1 MQYFPADGCIIDRN
15 ARKKPPWGMKGRFI
29 HMKKL
34 SSILSIAAAT
44 IVLFAGCGS
53 KYADSAPTKGYDMNT
68 SEAASM
74 GWYDE
79 EAADD
84 IAWDEPAESAE
95 MSWDVDVPMTEPEA
109 PVENIDADTVKASER
124 KIIKNRTI
132 SVETLEYDSFI
143 KELEVKVSAYGGYI
157 ENSTQNG
164 NSYYGKAMRSA
175 NYTIRIPAERFDE
188 FTSLIGDMGTVTYSY
203 EYIDDITAKYVD
215 TEARIASLRAE
226 QESFLKLMERAETV
240 EDILKI
246 QSYLTDVNYQIESYT
261 TQLNS
266 YKSLVSY
273 STLRLD
279 ITEVERLT
287 PPAAKPGVFDRI
299 SQNISDNLYNIG
311 EGFKDMFVGIVS
323 SAPYLGIYA
332 VVILVIVIIVRLI
345 IRKVKKSSILASE
358 PAKPNAEN
366 PENNESK

>member
-1 MQYFPADGCIIDRN
+1 
-15 ARKKPPWGMKGRFI
+15 
-29 HMKKL
+29 MKKL
-34 SSILSIAAAT
+34 SSIILIAVAT
-44 IVLFAGCGS
+44 VVLFAGCSSPS
-53 KYADSAPTKGYDMNT
+53 KLTDGSAPTQGFEMNN
-68 SEAASM
+68 SASADM
-74 GWYDE
+74 GWYE
-79 EAADD
+79 DD
-84 IAWDEPAESAE
+84 VAWDEMVESSAE
-95 MSWDVDVPMTEPEA
+95 MEMPASEPMEA
-109 PVENIDADTVKASER
+109 PVENIDADTLKASQR
-124 KIIKNRTI
+124 KIIKNRNL
-132 SVETLEYDSFI
+132 SVETLEYDKFI
-143 KELEVKVSAYGGYI
+143 KELEAKVSEFGGYI

-164 NSYYGKAMRSA
+164 NSYYGKAMRSS

-188 FTSLIGDMGTVTYSY
+188 FTTLIGDMGTVTYSY
-203 EYIDDITAKYVD
+203 EYIDDITVKYVD

-261 TQLNS
+261 AQLNT

-323 SAPYLGIYA
+323 SAPYLAMYA
-332 VVILVIVIIVRLI
+332 VVIVIIVIIVRLI
-345 IRKVKKSSILASE
+345 IRKVKKSSVLASE
-358 PAKPNAEN
+358 STKPAAEN
-366 PENNESK
+366 PENKESK

>member
-1 MQYFPADGCIIDRN
+1 
-15 ARKKPPWGMKGRFI
+15 MKGRFI

-34 SSILSIAAAT
+34 SSIILIAVAAV
-44 IVLFAGCGS
+44 VLFAGCSSAG
-53 KYADSAPTKGYDMNT
+53 KYADNAPVQAGDMMINASSAD
-68 SEAASM
+68 M

-79 EAADD
+79 AVDD
-84 IAWDEPAESAE
+84 MWDEPDVMWDEPVESVETEGYMPAAEE
-95 MSWDVDVPMTEPEA
+95 PMEPS
-109 PVENIDADTVKASER
+109 PTENIDADTIKASQR
-124 KIIKNRTI
+124 KIIKNRNL
-132 SVETLEYDSFI
+132 SVETLEYDNFI
-143 KELEVKVSAYGGYI
+143 KELEVKVTEYGGYI

-188 FTSLIGDMGTVTYSY
+188 FTTLIGDMGTVTYSY

-215 TEARIASLRAE
+215 TETRLASLRAE

-240 EDILKI
+240 EEILKI

-261 TQLNS
+261 AQLNS

-279 ITEVERLT
+279 VSEVERLT
-287 PPAAKPGVFDRI
+287 PPAAKPGVFERI
-299 SQNISDNLYNIG
+299 SQNISDNLYSIG

-323 SAPYLGIYA
+323 SAPYLGIFA
-332 VVILVIVIIVRLI
+332 VVIIVIVIVIKLI
-345 IRKVKKSSILASE
+345 IRKVKKSSVFANE
-358 PAKPNAEN
+358 PQKPAAEN
-366 PENNESK
+366 PENKESK

>member
-1 MQYFPADGCIIDRN
+1 
-15 ARKKPPWGMKGRFI
+15 MKGRFI

-34 SSILSIAAAT
+34 SSILLIAVAT
-44 IVLFAGCGS
+44 VVLFAGCSSPS
-53 KYADSAPTKGYDMNT
+53 KLTDGAPVQAGDMMNSASAD
-68 SEAASM
+68 M
-74 GWYDE
+74 GWYE
-79 EAADD
+79 DD
-84 IAWDEPAESAE
+84 VAWDEMAESSVDME
-95 MSWDVDVPMTEPEA
+95 MAASEPMEA
-109 PVENIDADTVKASER
+109 PVENIDADALKASQR
-124 KIIKNRTI
+124 KIIKNRNL
-132 SVETLEYDSFI
+132 SVETLEYDKFI
-143 KELEVKVSAYGGYI
+143 KELEAKVSKFGGYI

-164 NSYYGKAMRSA
+164 NSYYGKAMRSS

-188 FTSLIGDMGTVTYSY
+188 FTTLVGDMGTVTYTH
-203 EYIDDITAKYVD
+203 EYIDDVTTKYVD

-240 EDILKI
+240 EEILQI

-261 TQLNS
+261 AQLNT

-323 SAPYLGIYA
+323 SAPYLAMYA
-332 VVILVIVIIVRLI
+332 VVIVIIVIIVRLI
-345 IRKVKKSSILASE
+345 IRKVKKSSMFASE
-358 PAKPNAEN
+358 PAKPAAEN
-366 PENNESK
+366 PENKESK

>member
-1 MQYFPADGCIIDRN
+1 
-15 ARKKPPWGMKGRFI
+15 
-29 HMKKL
+29 MKKL
-34 SSILSIAAAT
+34 TSIILIAVAT
-44 IVLFAGCGS
+44 VVLFAGCSSPS
-53 KYADSAPTKGYDMNT
+53 KYDGSAPTQGFEMNN
-68 SEAASM
+68 SASADM
-74 GWYDE
+74 GWYD
-79 EAADD
+79 DD
-84 IAWDEPAESAE
+84 IAWDEPMESSEE
-95 MSWDVDVPMTEPEA
+95 MEMAASEPMET
-109 PVENIDADTVKASER
+109 PVENIDADTLKASQR
-124 KIIKNRTI
+124 KIIKNRNL
-132 SVETLEYDSFI
+132 SVETLEYDKFI
-143 KELEVKVSAYGGYI
+143 KELETKVSEFGGYI

-164 NSYYGKAMRSA
+164 NSYYGKAMRSS

-188 FTSLIGDMGTVTYSY
+188 FTTLIGDMGTVTYSY

-261 TQLNS
+261 AQLNT

-323 SAPYLGIYA
+323 SAPYLAMYA
-332 VVILVIVIIVRLI
+332 VVIVVIVIIVRLI
-345 IRKVKKSSILASE
+345 IRKVKKSSVFASE
-358 PAKPNAEN
+358 PAKPASEN
-366 PENNESK
+366 PENKESK

>member
-1 MQYFPADGCIIDRN
+1 MQYFPADSCIIDRN
-15 ARKKPPWGMKGRFI
+15 ARKKPPWGTKGRFI

-53 KYADSAPTKGYDMNT
+53 KYADSAPTEGYDMNT

-84 IAWDEPAESAE
+84 IAWDEPVESAE

-143 KELEVKVSAYGGYI
+143 KELELKVSAYGGYI

-311 EGFKDMFVGIVS
+311 EGFKDMFVGVVS
-323 SAPYLGIYA
+323 SAPYLGILA
-332 VVILVIVIIVRLI
+332 VVIIVMVIIIKLI

-358 PAKPNAEN
+358 PAKPTAEN
-366 PENNESK
+366 PESKESK

>member
-1 MQYFPADGCIIDRN
+1 
-15 ARKKPPWGMKGRFI
+15 
-29 HMKKL
+29 MKKL
-34 SSILSIAAAT
+34 TSIILIAVAAV
-44 IVLFAGCGS
+44 VLFAGCSSPS
-53 KYADSAPTKGYDMNT
+53 KYDGSAPTQGFEMN
-68 SEAASM
+68 SSASADM
-74 GWYDE
+74 GWYE
-79 EAADD
+79 DD
-84 IAWDEPAESAE
+84 IAWDEMVESSAE
-95 MSWDVDVPMTEPEA
+95 MEMAASEPMEA
-109 PVENIDADTVKASER
+109 PVENIDADTLKASQR
-124 KIIKNRTI
+124 KIIKNRNL
-132 SVETLEYDSFI
+132 SVETLEYDKFI
-143 KELEVKVSAYGGYI
+143 KELEAKVSEFGGYI

-164 NSYYGKAMRSA
+164 NSYYGKAMRSS

-188 FTSLIGDMGTVTYSY
+188 FTTLIGDMGTVTYSY

-261 TQLNS
+261 AQLNT

-279 ITEVERLT
+279 VTEVERLT

-323 SAPYLGIYA
+323 SAPYLAMYA
-332 VVILVIVIIVRLI
+332 VAIVVIVIIVRLI
-345 IRKVKKSSILASE
+345 IRKVKKSSVFASE
-358 PAKPNAEN
+358 PAKPASEN
-366 PENNESK
+366 PESAENKESK